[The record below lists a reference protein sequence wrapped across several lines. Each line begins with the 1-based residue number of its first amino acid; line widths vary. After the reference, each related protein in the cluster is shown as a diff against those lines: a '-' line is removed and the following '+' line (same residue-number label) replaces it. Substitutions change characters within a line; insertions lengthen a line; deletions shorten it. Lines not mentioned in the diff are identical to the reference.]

1 MDEQMQWEKILR
13 RAIAA
18 EASDLHVSAHQ
29 RVQMRCDGVLC
40 AAEMTPTADFM
51 HVLTASMLSEGQQAV
66 LAAQHDVDFSWQYEG
81 RRFRGN
87 VYRVR
92 DVPALAFRLLPAR
105 IRTPGEIGM
114 PASLRALAAARE
126 GLALVCG
133 ATGSGKTTTIAALS
147 QAMERRPRVFS
158 PSVVGM
164 VRAGEESGTLD
175 HIFAETAAFLTEAHT
190 LRESMKSALAYPL
203 FLLMATG
210 FSIVLM
216 TMFILP
222 VFASLLRDLGA
233 EPPLPTRL
241 LLQAA
246 DVFTTH
252 PYLVPGAAV
261 LLLIGMIALVRVPA
275 LRYYLDALLLCVP
288 VLGRFLRFS
297 AWGMILRTLA
307 ILMHSGI
314 RLDCAVHL
322 ARSVAGNCV
331 LVRSLG
337 RVEERLMQG
346 RTLAYA
352 LAQEGQLPQ
361 LLQGMLAAGET
372 AGDLERLLRRS
383 ADYCKRVSKQL
394 AARIEALA
402 EPIMIVVIGL
412 VIFFGVLS
420 FLLPVFEAMDRMM

>member
-1 MDEQMQWEKILR
+1 MKSFSYRACATDGTRVKGTVTAEHPVEAVRSLAAEGLTVVDLKERRCLLR
-13 RAIAA
+13 VGDIRLWCLDVPSEEERIALFEELAALLAAGMPVHEALGQIAA
-18 EASDLHVSAHQ
+18 GADAASAYGRLVAALHA
-29 RVQMRCDGVLC
+29 DVLC
-40 AAEMTPTADFM
+40 GT
-51 HVLTASMLSEGQQAV
+51 
-66 LAAQHDVDFSWQYEG
+66 
-81 RRFRGN
+81 
-87 VYRVR
+87 
-92 DVPALAFRLLPAR
+92 
-105 IRTPGEIGM
+105 
-114 PASLRALAAARE
+114 
-126 GLALVCG
+126 
-133 ATGSGKTTTIAALS
+133 ALS

-203 FLLMATG
+203 FLLVATG

-252 PYLVPGAAV
+252 PYLVLGAAV
-261 LLLIGMIALVRVPA
+261 LLLVGMIALVR
-275 LRYYLDALLLCVP
+275 

-383 ADYCKRVSKQL
+383 ADYCKHVSKQL

>member
-1 MDEQMQWEKILR
+1 MKSFSYRACATDGTRIKGTVTAEHPVEAVRSLAAEGLTVVDLKERRCLLR
-13 RAIAA
+13 VGDIRLWCLDVPSEEERIALFEELAALLAAGIPVHEALGQIAA
-18 EASDLHVSAHQ
+18 GTDAASAYGRLVAALHA
-29 RVQMRCDGVLC
+29 DVLC
-40 AAEMTPTADFM
+40 GT
-51 HVLTASMLSEGQQAV
+51 
-66 LAAQHDVDFSWQYEG
+66 
-81 RRFRGN
+81 
-87 VYRVR
+87 
-92 DVPALAFRLLPAR
+92 
-105 IRTPGEIGM
+105 
-114 PASLRALAAARE
+114 
-126 GLALVCG
+126 
-133 ATGSGKTTTIAALS
+133 ALS

-203 FLLMATG
+203 FLLVATG

-261 LLLIGMIALVRVPA
+261 LLLVGMIALVRVPA
-275 LRYYLDALLLCVP
+275 LRYYLDVLLLCVP

-383 ADYCKRVSKQL
+383 ADYCKHVSKQL